1 MTYGL
6 LDLVKDHM
14 AGTVQLVPPAVAAQ
28 RLAICRAC
36 DRFMP
41 KVQTCGICY
50 CYMPE
55 KVKHADSECA
65 QNPPIWQ
72 SHPQQ

>member
-1 MTYGL
+1 MSYGL
-6 LDLVKDHM
+6 TDLIKDYLTGAVEH
-14 AGTVQLVPPAVAAQ
+14 APPNVAAQ

-55 KVKHADSECA
+55 KVKHAKSECA
-65 QNPPIWQ
+65 ATPPIWRAYPEQ
-72 SHPQQ
+72 

>member
-6 LDLVKDHM
+6 IDLLKDHV
-14 AGTVQLVPPAVAAQ
+14 AGTVKAVTPEVAAQ

-41 KVQTCGICY
+41 KVQTCGICF

-55 KVKHADSECA
+55 KVKHAESECA
-65 QNPPIWQ
+65 ASPKLWDAQR
-72 SHPQQ
+72 